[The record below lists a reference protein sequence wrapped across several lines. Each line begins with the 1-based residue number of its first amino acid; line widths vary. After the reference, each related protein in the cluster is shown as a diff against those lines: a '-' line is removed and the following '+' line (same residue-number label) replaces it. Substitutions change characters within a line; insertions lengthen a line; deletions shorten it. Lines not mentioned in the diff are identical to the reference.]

1 MIALLLLLLLQD
13 VAVVKDGDVELLRYQ
28 LVKPADS
35 KVAADSACYFHP
47 LATPKGVVITDVAPA
62 DHKHHRGVFF
72 AWLQVEGSKKA
83 DFWGWGQH
91 APIKDRKIVNR
102 EQRVQGRTMT
112 VTNEWTAE
120 GTVLLREN
128 LSATAKDQGDLRVV
142 DLGYYLTP
150 SEDLTIAQW
159 AFSGFCVRTRKD
171 GKIAVVG
178 PEGEVKLPDP
188 KHTDPK
194 SDWPDAKWYG
204 FQFTLPDGK
213 EAGVAVFSAPSNPP
227 TLWHVV
233 KGIGMIN
240 PAVCAPAPLQLKKDQ
255 ATVLRYRVIL
265 WDGPTPREALAKL
278 GL

>member
-1 MIALLLLLLLQD
+1 MTILLLALLQD
-13 VAVVKDGDVELLRYQ
+13 PAVVKDGDVELLRYH

-35 KVAADSACYFHP
+35 KIAAESACYFHP
-47 LATPKGVVITDVAPA
+47 LTTPKGVVITDVAPA

-91 APIKDRKIVNR
+91 APTKGRTIVNR
-102 EQRVQGRTMT
+102 EQRVQGRTLVVM
-112 VTNEWTAE
+112 NEWMAE
-120 GTVLLREN
+120 DTVLLRES
-128 LSATAKDQGDLRVV
+128 LTATAKDEDGLRIV
-142 DLGYYLTP
+142 DLGWFMTP
-150 SEDLTIAQW
+150 VEDLKIAQW

-171 GKIAVVG
+171 GKITVLG

-204 FQFTLPDGK
+204 FQFELPDGK
-213 EAGVAVFSAPSNPP
+213 QAGVAVFGAPSNPP

-240 PAVCAPAPLQLKKDQ
+240 PAVCAPAALELKKDKPLP
-255 ATVLRYRVIL
+255 LRYRVVL
-265 WDGPTPREALAKL
+265 WDGPVPREALAKQ